1 MGRMPWLL
9 ALFALAVSL
18 VAVVPLIYIIV
29 RALSADP
36 ATWQRLWVGQMPDL
50 LVQSAA
56 LLAGTIA
63 FTLVVGIAA
72 AWLVERTDL
81 PGRGVWRVLLALPLA
96 IPGYVAAICY
106 IILLRRGGVVERLAM
121 DLGGFARG
129 EVPLPPLYNLGG
141 AILIIGLVSYP
152 YIYLPT
158 AAALRAVDRSLEEAA
173 RMSGRSAWKTF
184 RSVTLPLV
192 LPAVAGGA
200 LLVGLYVLSD
210 FGTVAMLRYRT
221 FTTAIYNQFSG
232 QIDRSGAAI
241 LSLVLVALA
250 LPLLFGEGWFS
261 RRQRRLTADTAWRPR
276 QLIQLGRWRWP
287 ALFVVTVVVMLALG
301 FPLLVL
307 GGLSIQGWLFPS
319 EADRIWGINNEGI
332 LAFGLNSLVLSATA
346 ATLATLLAMGPL
358 YLAVRFPSRF
368 STALLTL
375 SRSPFALPGII
386 IGLAFVLL
394 LNRWVPILYG
404 TIFALVFAFIFRLL
418 PQSLSTGE
426 SALRSVAPSL
436 EQAARTMGAS
446 PARTFWRVTL
456 PVAAPGIAASWA
468 LVFIT
473 AMKELPTAIL
483 LRPPG
488 FDTLPVRIWAAA
500 SESVHTQAAP
510 PAFLLIL
517 LTTLTLLPLMHS
529 RLGIDRAMQDNL

>member
-1 MGRMPWLL
+1 
-9 ALFALAVSL
+9 
-18 VAVVPLIYIIV
+18 
-29 RALSADP
+29 
-36 ATWQRLWVGQMPDL
+36 MPDL
-50 LVQSAA
+50 LLQSAA
-56 LLAGTIA
+56 LLTGVIA
-63 FTLVVGIAA
+63 FTLILGIAA
-72 AWLVERTDL
+72 AWLVERSDL
-81 PGRGVWRVLLALPLA
+81 PGRRIWRVLLALPLA

-106 IILLRRGGVVERLAM
+106 IILLRRGGVLDRLLIDYAGM
-121 DLGGFARG
+121 ARG

-141 AILIIGLVSYP
+141 AILIIGLVTYP

-158 AAALRAVDRSLEEAA
+158 AAALRSVDRSLEEAA
-173 RMSGRSAWKTF
+173 RMSGRSGWQTF
-184 RSVTLPLV
+184 RRIALPLV

-221 FTTAIYNQFSG
+221 FTTAIYNQFTG

-241 LSLVLVALA
+241 LSMVLILLA
-250 LPLLFGEGWFS
+250 LPLLFGENWFS
-261 RRQRRLTADTAWRPR
+261 RRQRRLTSDTAWRPR
-276 QLIQLGRWRWP
+276 QLARLGRWRWP
-287 ALFVVTVVVMLALG
+287 ALLFVATVALLALG
-301 FPLLVL
+301 LPLLVL
-307 GGLSIQGWLFPS
+307 GGLSVQGWLFPT

-332 LAFGLNSLVLSATA
+332 LTFGFNSLLVATSA
-346 ATLATLLAMGPL
+346 ATFATILAMGPL
-358 YLAVRFPSRF
+358 YLAVRFPSRG
-368 STALLTL
+368 SRLLLTL

-394 LNRWVPILYG
+394 INRWLPLIYG

-436 EQAARTMGAS
+436 EEAARTMGVS
-446 PARTFWRVTL
+446 PGRVFWRVTL

-510 PAFLLIL
+510 PAFLLIV
-517 LTTLTLLPLMHS
+517 LTTLMLLPIMHS